1 MSLDAESKI
10 SLLQYKLYYEE
21 IDVVNN
27 DFQKGQADLLIYVT
41 SFRENLSE
49 EVEGQR
55 KDFNQHFFGDRDIE
69 EKLDSQPLP
78 EQTPEQIEEKLNFK
92 VEKWAKNLYR
102 KIAMATHPDKTMHLG
117 VPSLIKTFNKYY
129 NTAMS
134 DYAAGQ
140 YDSLLFIGYE
150 LGLEIPVEKIPDYI
164 TPKNKYLSQEI
175 EKKKKSIAYQWQKV
189 PEKDKNDVLE
199 RYLTSL
205 GYVFD
210 KKDIEETVERVKRI
224 KRKIGTRPV
233 NHMRK
238 RVKSQ

>member
-1 MSLDAESKI
+1 MSLDAESKV

-21 IDVVNN
+21 IEVVNS

-41 SFRENLSE
+41 TFRENLSE

-55 KDFNQHFFGDRDIE
+55 KDFNHHFFGDRDIE

-78 EQTPEQIEEKLNFK
+78 EQIPEQIEEKLNFK

-117 VPSLIKTFNKYY
+117 VPSLIKKFNKYY

-134 DYAAGQ
+134 DYAGGQ

-150 LGLEIPVEKIPDYI
+150 LGLKIPVEKIPDYI

-210 KKDIEETVERVKRI
+210 KKDIEETIKRVRKI
-224 KRKIGTRPV
+224 KRKVGSRPV
-233 NHMRK
+233 NHIRK
-238 RVKSQ
+238 RIKS

>member
-41 SFRENLSE
+41 SFRENLSK

-69 EKLDSQPLP
+69 EKLNSQPLP
-78 EQTPEQIEEKLNFK
+78 EQIPEQIEEKLNFK

-117 VPSLIKTFNKYY
+117 VPSLIKKFNKYY

-134 DYAAGQ
+134 DYAGGQ

-164 TPKNKYLSQEI
+164 VPKNKSLSQEI

-189 PEKDKNDVLE
+189 PEKDKNEVLE
-199 RYLTSL
+199 KYLTSL
-205 GYVFD
+205 GYVFN
-210 KKDIEETVERVKRI
+210 KKDIEETIKRVRKI
-224 KRKIGTRPV
+224 KRKVGSRPV
-233 NHMRK
+233 NHIKNRI
-238 RVKSQ
+238 KS

>member
-41 SFRENLSE
+41 SFRENLSK

-69 EKLDSQPLP
+69 EKLNSQPAQIS
-78 EQTPEQIEEKLNFK
+78 EKIEEKTNSEVK
-92 VEKWAKNLYR
+92 KWAKNLYR
-102 KIAMATHPDKTMHLG
+102 KIAVATHPDKTMHLG
-117 VPSLIKTFNKYY
+117 VPSLIKKFNKYY
-129 NTAMS
+129 NAAIS

-150 LGLEIPVEKIPDYI
+150 LGLEILVEKIPDYI
-164 TPKNKYLSQEI
+164 VPKNKSLSQEI

-189 PEKDKNDVLE
+189 PEKDKNEVLE
-199 RYLTSL
+199 KYLTSL
-205 GYVFD
+205 GYVFN
-210 KKDIEETVERVKRI
+210 KKDIEETIKRVRKI
-224 KRKIGTRPV
+224 KRKVGSRPV
-233 NHMRK
+233 NHIKNRI
-238 RVKSQ
+238 KS

>member
-49 EVEGQR
+49 EVKGQR

-78 EQTPEQIEEKLNFK
+78 EQIPEQIEEKLNFK

-117 VPSLIKTFNKYY
+117 VPSLIKKFNKYY

-134 DYAAGQ
+134 DYAGGQ

-150 LGLEIPVEKIPDYI
+150 LGLEIPAEKIPDYI
-164 TPKNKYLSQEI
+164 VPKNKSLSQEI

-189 PEKDKNDVLE
+189 PEKDKNEVLE
-199 RYLTSL
+199 KYLTSL
-205 GYVFD
+205 GYVFN
-210 KKDIEETVERVKRI
+210 KKDIEETIKRVRKI
-224 KRKIGTRPV
+224 KRKVGSRPV
-233 NHMRK
+233 NHIKNRI
-238 RVKSQ
+238 KS